1 MKKFLII
8 GFGLLVL
15 LSLFGCMTP
24 EKHFKKFLDKGGV
37 VNCKQDSVLVTD
49 TLFLDGDTILIDK
62 WKYIIKDSIHAV
74 TKWETKYRYKII
86 KEQEKTKR
94 EESDNKRKEVIKK
107 TKQDGKTARN
117 QSDNDRKSKSK
128 SWWKFLLG
136 YILGLLS
143 CFIVY
148 NIWIYLEKMLL

>member
-1 MKKFLII
+1 MKKELILMFVVI
-8 GFGLLVL
+8 G
-15 LSLFGCMTP
+15 SLFGCMTA
-24 EKHFKKFLDKGGV
+24 EKHFQKFLDKGGV

-49 TLFLDGDTILIDK
+49 TLFLNGDTILIDK
-62 WKYIIKDSIHAV
+62 WKYIIKDSIHVV
-74 TKWETKYRYKII
+74 TKWETKYRYKTV

-94 EESDNKRKEVIKK
+94 VESDNKRKEVIKK
-107 TKQDGKTARN
+107 TKQDGKIARN

-148 NIWIYLEKMLL
+148 NIWRYLEKMLL

>member
-1 MKKFLII
+1 MKKCLII

-15 LSLFGCMTP
+15 SSLFGCMTP
-24 EKHFKKFLDKGGV
+24 EKHFQKFLDKGGV
-37 VNCKQDSVLVTD
+37 VNCKQDSILVTD

-62 WKYIIKDSIHAV
+62 WKYIIKDSIRVV
-74 TKWETKYRYKII
+74 TKHEIKYRYKII

-94 EESDNKRKEVIKK
+94 VESDNNRKEVIKK

-117 QSDNDRKSKSK
+117 QSDNDRKSKNK

-143 CFIVY
+143 CFLVY
-148 NIWIYLEKMLL
+148 KTCSYLKKMLL

>member
-1 MKKFLII
+1 MKKCLII
-8 GFGLLVL
+8 GFGLFVL
-15 LSLFGCMTP
+15 SSLFGCMTP
-24 EKHFKKFLDKGGV
+24 EKHFQKFLDKGGV
-37 VNCKQDSVLVTD
+37 VNCKQDSILVTD

-62 WKYIIKDSIHAV
+62 WKYIIKDSIRVV
-74 TKWETKYRYKII
+74 TKHEIKYRYKII

-94 EESDNKRKEVIKK
+94 VESDNNRKEVIKK

-117 QSDNDRKSKSK
+117 QSDNDRKSKNK

-143 CFIVY
+143 CFLVY
-148 NIWIYLEKMLL
+148 KTCSYLKKMLL